1 MITRHVP
8 AATGLTALALVLTL
22 SGAPAAAQGTSAA
35 VAQPVV
41 VTPSATASQFATVDE
56 LMAASGLG
64 QTASTSGH
72 VSADDGAGMT
82 YSVQSSNVSGIRG
95 NIAVP
100 TADGQWAVPTGFDE
114 HPSTRSDA
122 TAVEDEITR
131 AQSFVNAG
139 AGLVRDDARPS
150 PLTSSGVVHSS
161 QTAPYPITDASFV
174 GMTLMGWDYSHTTY
188 VADENTRV
196 GSWVD
201 FGQTAGSELGQSHA
215 LARWFYTH
223 GDLWL
228 NTDDEYQRG
237 DILFFSKQSPGGAGT
252 TGDYFANVYHSAIY
266 LGGGMIA
273 HSSDSGTGVVVESLS
288 SSLKQDLSL
297 VARPSW
303 QAAPASSLPETP
315 APGTS
320 EPSVEVSEPAPAN
333 PAPPQT
339 EAPAAP
345 GPGPGSGDAT
355 IAIEDSVPGE
365 SESTESK
372 DVIVVADPPSHRRN
386 GLLASTGVGGVT
398 ALVATALLGIGTLLR
413 ARRRSG
419 EHKA

>member
-1 MITRHVP
+1 MTVKK
-8 AATGLTALALVLTL
+8 
-22 SGAPAAAQGTSAA
+22 A
-35 VAQPVV
+35 VRRR
-41 VTPSATASQFATVDE
+41 
-56 LMAASGLG
+56 ASGLVG
-64 QTASTSGH
+64 LVGAVVLASSLS
-72 VSADDGAGMT
+72 VPLMSPVAAEPAAGNTFDTVAEMA
-82 YSVQSSNVSGIRG
+82 QVSGASGTLTTLGDEAPGDGGGLTYTVESKIPEG
-95 NIAVP
+95 ALGAVSVML
-100 TADGQWAVPTGFDE
+100 ADGQWAVPTGFDE

-139 AGLVRDDARPS
+139 AGLIQDDVRPS

-161 QTAPYPITDASFV
+161 QTAPYPISDASFV

-215 LARWFYTH
+215 LARWFYAH

-228 NTDDEYQRG
+228 NVDDEYQRG

-252 TGDYFANVYHSAIY
+252 TGDYFANVYHTAIY

-273 HSSDSGTGVVVESLS
+273 HASDSGTGVVVESLS
-288 SSLKQDLSL
+288 SALKQDLSL

-320 EPSVEVSEPAPAN
+320 EPGVEASEPAPAN
-333 PAPPQT
+333 PASHQN

-345 GPGPGSGDAT
+345 GPSSDDAT

-365 SESTESK
+365 SASTESK
-372 DVIVVADPPSHRRN
+372 DVIVVADPPSHRRD
-386 GLLASTGVGGVT
+386 GLLASTGGVGGV
-398 ALVATALLGIGTLLR
+398 AVLVATALLGIGALLR

>member
-1 MITRHVP
+1 M
-8 AATGLTALALVLTL
+8 ALALVLAL
-22 SGAPAAAQGTSAA
+22 GSPAAAQEAGVA
-35 VAQPVV
+35 VVQPVV
-41 VTPSATASQFATVDE
+41 ASPTGASQLSTVRD
-56 LMAASGLG
+56 LMAAYGLP
-64 QTASTSGH
+64 QTVTTSGH
-72 VSADDGAGMT
+72 LDPGDGAGMT
-82 YSVQSSNVSGIRG
+82 YSVRDTNVSGILG

-100 TADGQWAVPTGFDE
+100 TADGQWAVPTGLPE
-114 HPSTRSDA
+114 HPSTQADA
-122 TAVEDEITR
+122 ASVEDEIAR
-131 AQSFVNAG
+131 AQSFADAG

-150 PLTSSGVVHSS
+150 PLTSSGVVHAGQS
-161 QTAPYPITDASFV
+161 APYPISDASFV

-273 HSSDSGTGVVVESLS
+273 HASDSGTGVVVESLS
-288 SSLKQDLSL
+288 SALKQDLSL

-320 EPSVEVSEPAPAN
+320 EPGVEASEPAPAN
-333 PAPPQT
+333 PAPHQN

-345 GPGPGSGDAT
+345 GPSSDDAT

-365 SESTESK
+365 SASTESK
-372 DVIVVADPPSHRRN
+372 DVIVVADPPSHRRD
-386 GLLASTGVGGVT
+386 GLLASTGGVGGV
-398 ALVATALLGIGTLLR
+398 AVLVATALLGIGALLR

>member
-1 MITRHVP
+1 M
-8 AATGLTALALVLTL
+8 ALALVLAL
-22 SGAPAAAQGTSAA
+22 GSPAAAQEAGVA
-35 VAQPVV
+35 VVQPVV
-41 VTPSATASQFATVDE
+41 ASPTGASQLSTVRD
-56 LMAASGLG
+56 LMAAYGLP
-64 QTASTSGH
+64 QTVTTSGH
-72 VSADDGAGMT
+72 LDPGDGAGMT
-82 YSVQSSNVSGIRG
+82 YSVRDTNVSGILG

-100 TADGQWAVPTGFDE
+100 TADGQWAVPTGLPE
-114 HPSTRSDA
+114 HPSTQADA
-122 TAVEDEITR
+122 ASVEDEIAR
-131 AQSFVNAG
+131 AQSFADAG

-150 PLTSSGVVHSS
+150 PLTSSGVVHAGQS
-161 QTAPYPITDASFV
+161 APYPISDASFV

-215 LARWFYTH
+215 LARWFYAH

-228 NTDDEYQRG
+228 NVDDDYQRG

-273 HSSDSGTGVVVESLS
+273 HASDSGTGVVVESLS
-288 SSLKQDLSL
+288 SALKQDLSL

-320 EPSVEVSEPAPAN
+320 EPGAEASEPAPAN
-333 PAPPQT
+333 PAPHQN

-345 GPGPGSGDAT
+345 GPSSDDAT

-365 SESTESK
+365 SASTESK
-372 DVIVVADPPSHRRN
+372 DVIVVADPPSHRRD
-386 GLLASTGVGGVT
+386 GLLASTGGVGGVA
-398 ALVATALLGIGTLLR
+398 ALVATALLGIGALLR
-413 ARRRSG
+413 VRRRSG

>member
-1 MITRHVP
+1 M
-8 AATGLTALALVLTL
+8 
-22 SGAPAAAQGTSAA
+22 
-35 VAQPVV
+35 
-41 VTPSATASQFATVDE
+41 
-56 LMAASGLG
+56 
-64 QTASTSGH
+64 
-72 VSADDGAGMT
+72 
-82 YSVQSSNVSGIRG
+82 
-95 NIAVP
+95 
-100 TADGQWAVPTGFDE
+100 
-114 HPSTRSDA
+114 
-122 TAVEDEITR
+122 R
-131 AQSFVNAG
+131 A
-139 AGLVRDDARPS
+139 PS

-398 ALVATALLGIGTLLR
+398 ALVATALLGIGALLR

>member
-22 SGAPAAAQGTSAA
+22 SGAPAAAQETSTA

-72 VSADDGAGMT
+72 VRADDGAGMT
-82 YSVQSSNVSGIRG
+82 YSVQSSNVSGLRG

-139 AGLVRDDARPS
+139 AGLVQDDARPS

-161 QTAPYPITDASFV
+161 QTAPYPITDVSFV

-215 LARWFYTH
+215 LARWFYAH

-228 NTDDEYQRG
+228 NVEDEYQRG

-320 EPSVEVSEPAPAN
+320 EPGVEVSEPAPAN
-333 PAPPQT
+333 PAPHQS

-345 GPGPGSGDAT
+345 GPGPGSDDAT

-372 DVIVVADPPSHRRN
+372 DVIVMADPPARRRD
-386 GLLASTGVGGVT
+386 GLLASTGGVGGVA
-398 ALVATALLGIGTLLR
+398 ALVATALLGIGALLR

-419 EHKA
+419 EH